1 MDEISNGR
9 QWHSGKIAFIRCL
22 GKPSLGIGKGRGG
35 LKQKISH
42 QELLGKCAVIKPKH
56 GVRFQGGSA
65 MEKTGAFMVLVL
77 LLQNCLLTS

>member
-1 MDEISNGR
+1 MAGISNGR
-9 QWHSGKIAFIRCL
+9 RWQIGKLAFISCL
-22 GKPSLGIGKGRGG
+22 GKPSLGVGKGRGG

-65 MEKTGAFMVLVL
+65 TGKTGTFTACILRSLKGAAF
-77 LLQNCLLTS
+77 